1 MHLGHDH
8 AGLGH
13 RGGAAA
19 KQWQTPHLADAH
31 PLPPEEKGEPDLDL
45 VEKAFAVA
53 FPQAPDPTSFL
64 RLAGVSFV
72 GETAGGRRFS
82 LLRVEL
88 NMTTDI
94 GSLTPHLGG
103 QSHRYDPLPAQMV
116 SKRERLAFVYFDGA
130 GTLDLTLA
138 EAKALKNVTPDR

>member
-1 MHLGHDH
+1 MHLGHNH

-13 RGGAAA
+13 NGGAST
-19 KQWQTPHLADAH
+19 KQWQTPHLPEAHHH
-31 PLPPEEKGEPDLDL
+31 PLEEKGEPDLDL
-45 VEKAFAVA
+45 VETAFALA

-64 RLAGVSFV
+64 RLAGVPFI

-103 QSHRYDPLPAQMV
+103 ASHRYDPLPAPMV
-116 SKRERLAFVYFDGA
+116 SRRQRLLFIYFDGA
-130 GTLDLTLA
+130 GTLPLTLA
-138 EAKALKNVTPDR
+138 EAKTLKNVTPDR